1 MNLQNREKPRGK
13 RPMDPTIFL
22 QTDFTGAFFETV
34 VITILIALTFITI
47 ILAFLYMT
55 FTREETEKS

>member
-1 MNLQNREKPRGK
+1 
-13 RPMDPTIFL
+13 MDPTIFL
-22 QTDFTGAFFETV
+22 QADFTGAFFETV

>member
-1 MNLQNREKPRGK
+1 
-13 RPMDPTIFL
+13 MDPGI
-22 QTDFTGAFFETV
+22 FFETV

-55 FTREETEKS
+55 FTREETETS